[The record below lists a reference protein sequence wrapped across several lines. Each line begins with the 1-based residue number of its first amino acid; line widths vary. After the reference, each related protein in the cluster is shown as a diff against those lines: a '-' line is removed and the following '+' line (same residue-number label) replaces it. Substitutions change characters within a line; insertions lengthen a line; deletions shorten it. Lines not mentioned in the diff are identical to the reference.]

1 MGCDISEQYYFAGS
15 VDGVK
20 KFHDFLKPFEYN
32 DEFEAFLKEKY
43 PIDKSKLN
51 NTSFGFQMA
60 PPGPFVYAILH
71 RTNQLKVKGFFFCNF
86 FYRIACQFAS
96 HRSVKRYRLLRR
108 TC

>member
-51 NTSFGFQMA
+51 DTIFWFIWPLPGHLFMLFYTGQTS
-60 PPGPFVYAILH
+60 
-71 RTNQLKVKGFFFCNF
+71 
-86 FYRIACQFAS
+86 
-96 HRSVKRYRLLRR
+96 
-108 TC
+108 